1 MLKHYLLKRE
11 FFLSSNELDINQH
24 YDFQRVASLPL
35 SSWAAEPL
43 ELPIRQGSGSSLTKG
58 EPSSESLSVRCVTPP
73 VCSTRS
79 TSWAGWT
86 TRTLSNSMIPTRT
99 QTVSAWSWST
109 SFHQLATA
117 RGGEL
122 YQRLSTVSTFDEEH
136 ARYVFRQM
144 VEAVSYLHSQKVV
157 HRDLK
162 LENFLLRN
170 KEGWEVALIDFGL
183 SFLWNNNARQEMTA
197 QGQQRVVGTAYY
209 LAPEVIARNY
219 D

>member
-1 MLKHYLLKRE
+1 VRNPTSLLNEINIMGRLDHPHVVKLYDTYE
-11 FFLSSNELDINQH
+11 DADSFSLVMEYFFSSISH
-24 YDFQRVASLPL
+24 C
-35 SSWAAEPL
+35 
-43 ELPIRQGSGSSLTKG
+43 K
-58 EPSSESLSVRCVTPP
+58 
-73 VCSTRS
+73 
-79 TSWAGWT
+79 
-86 TRTLSNSMIPTRT
+86 
-99 QTVSAWSWST
+99 
-109 SFHQLATA
+109 
-117 RGGEL
+117 GGEL